1 MPSTQAPT
9 AAPATAPMAAPTL
22 DQRVEALELFMQHLV
37 LVVECETHF
46 TAEAL
51 GRWMD
56 IARERMRTTGSTSSS
71 TERALASLQQSV
83 LGTPN

>member
-22 DQRVEALELFMQHLV
+22 DQRVEAVELFMQHLV
-37 LVVECETHF
+37 LVVECEPQF

-51 GRWMD
+51 ARWID
-56 IARERMRTTGSTSSS
+56 VARARMQSTGSVAPGT
-71 TERALASLQQSV
+71 RQALAVLQRKV
-83 LGTPN
+83 LGCA

>member
-1 MPSTQAPT
+1 MPTQPT

-46 TAEAL
+46 SAEAM

-56 IARERMRTTGSTSSS
+56 IARQRMQVTGSTQLG
-71 TERALASLQQSV
+71 TQQALTVLQRRV
-83 LGTPN
+83 LGEG

>member
-1 MPSTQAPT
+1 MPASPT
-9 AAPATAPMAAPTL
+9 ATPATAPTAAPTL

-51 GRWMD
+51 SRWMD
-56 IARERMRTTGSTSSS
+56 IARHRMQTTGSTQPG
-71 TERALASLQQSV
+71 TQNALAVLQRRV
-83 LGTPN
+83 LGA

>member
-9 AAPATAPMAAPTL
+9 TAPATAPMAAPTL

-37 LVVECETHF
+37 LVAECETHF

-56 IARERMRTTGSTSSS
+56 MARQRMQATGSTQPG
-71 TERALASLQQSV
+71 TQQALAVLQRRV
-83 LGTPN
+83 LGAG

>member
-9 AAPATAPMAAPTL
+9 TAPATAPMAAPTL

-56 IARERMRTTGSTSSS
+56 IARDRMVVTQSTQPG
-71 TERALASLQQSV
+71 TQQALAALQRRV
-83 LGTPN
+83 LS

>member
-9 AAPATAPMAAPTL
+9 AAPATTPMAAPTL

-37 LVVECETHF
+37 LVVECEPQF

-51 GRWMD
+51 ARWMD
-56 IARERMRTTGSTSSS
+56 VARQRMQATGSTQPD
-71 TERALASLQQSV
+71 TQEALAVLQRRV
-83 LGTPN
+83 LGAS